1 MAISFR
7 LLIFILDIQ
16 GDQKGLQQKT
26 AKNKALIFH
35 VIKYPWQ
42 EPQVITD
49 AYVRLKNSN
58 THSMSSVSN
67 DRCLFV

>member
-16 GDQKGLQQKT
+16 GDQKGLQLKT

-42 EPQVITD
+42 EPQ
-49 AYVRLKNSN
+49 
-58 THSMSSVSN
+58 
-67 DRCLFV
+67 CLRKTEKF